1 MQLGWW
7 AQLTGRRRVTTSSRQ
22 RISSAQRCKQ
32 FGQDQYHGFLAYAY
46 FDLASAQRAQG
57 AIYEGQARSASDVQ
71 QSQAYTEQALAAY
84 TSALENY
91 QQCSAQ
97 KSLTD
102 GGVDYGV
109 HSMQNK
115 IACFCEGYEI
125 LVGKRIGD
133 LGGAAG

>member
-1 MQLGWW
+1 MCIRDRASDDLIK
-7 AQLTGRRRVTTSSRQ
+7 AEEL
-22 RISSAQRCKQ
+22 ISPTLQQ
-32 FGQDQYHGFLAYAY
+32 FDQAQYHGLLAYAY

-57 AIYEGQARSASDVQ
+57 AIHEGQARGASDVQ

-97 KSLTD
+97 KTLPD
-102 GGVDYGV
+102 ANGE
-109 HSMQNK
+109 HMMQET
-115 IACFCEGYEI
+115 IACFCEGYEM
-125 LVGKRIGD
+125 LVGKHIGD